1 MMASVLRVL
10 ALSVIVF
17 VGCLSS
23 AWAHK
28 VNIFAYVEDGK
39 VYTES
44 YFASGQK
51 VMGGKIEVLDA
62 NGKEL
67 LTGTTDKEGL
77 FSFSLTEKKPLTI
90 VIDAGMGHRNTYV
103 LSQDEME

>member
-1 MMASVLRVL
+1 MVPLLRTL
-10 ALSVIVF
+10 AFSVIVF
-17 VGCLSS
+17 ACCLSNV
-23 AWAHK
+23 WAHK

-51 VMGGKIEVLDA
+51 VIGAKIEVRDA
-62 NGKEL
+62 NGQEE

-77 FSFSLTEKKPLTI
+77 FSFPLTEKKALTI
-90 VIDAGMGHRNTYV
+90 VIDAGMGHKNSYV
-103 LSQDEME
+103 LSKDEME

>member
-1 MMASVLRVL
+1 MAPVLRTL

-17 VGCLSS
+17 ASCLSN

-51 VMGGKIEVLDA
+51 VIGGKVEVLDA
-62 NGKEL
+62 NGQEE
-67 LTGTTDKEGL
+67 LTGTTDTEGM
-77 FSFSLTEKKPLTI
+77 FSFPLIEKKSLTI
-90 VIDAGMGHRNTYV
+90 VIDAGMGHKNSYV